1 MYIDGNTF
9 IKLLLLLLGQ
19 DSENQAAHPHQEFP
33 WELPG
38 NNHATRIEFQ
48 FYSLSFG

>member
-19 DSENQAAHPHQEFP
+19 YSENHHQEFP